1 MDYRKTGLEV
11 LEAVGGKDNVAM
23 LTHCA
28 TRLRFE
34 FRDKGKVDR
43 DRVEEIPGVISVVD
57 KGGQFQVVIG
67 NEVQT
72 AFRAI
77 REITGEGQGRSN
89 PDGSHKGGSGE
100 KEKWLTRI
108 ISIISTT
115 FTPVIPA
122 LVGGGMIKAVL
133 AVLTLLN
140 LVNTDGSTYQMLNM
154 ISDGAFYFMPVL
166 LAYGA
171 AIKFECSPILA
182 MTLACTLLHPTWSG
196 MLSAGAPIT
205 FFGIPVILSDYSYSV
220 LPIILTVWIMSHV
233 ERFAEKVSP
242 SMIKFF
248 TKPLITLFVTAPIAF
263 LAVGPIG
270 VFLNDVIAAGAEFIN
285 GKASWLIPALMGALQ
300 PVLVVSGTA
309 WAMTPIATMQLT
321 KTGSEMINGPGMLA
335 SNVAQGGA
343 TLAVALKTKN
353 QELKQLA
360 TSTGITAVLGITE
373 PSLYGVTLKL
383 KRPLIASMIGGG
395 IAGIYAGLSGLVRY
409 AFVSPGLAALP
420 AFIGEN
426 PMNIVHAVITCVI
439 AFAAAFAAAWVMGFE
454 EPEGKCKEVK
464 HKGRTYEEVKRG
476 AEERSSEKTGA
487 GQQTFSIQSP
497 VSGHAVPLSEVRDAV
512 FSSGVLGKG
521 MAVIPT
527 GNTIVSPV
535 KGRIT
540 AFFETKHA
548 IGITCE
554 NGVEVLIH
562 IGIDTVNL
570 QGKHF
575 TALAGVDDLVEPG
588 TPLVEIERQAI
599 LDLGYDLVTPVLVV
613 NNGGLSEVLTTQPR
627 DVEAGMELM
636 KLC

>member
-1 MDYRKTGLEV
+1 MNYKKTGLDV

-34 FRDKGKVDR
+34 FRDKEQVDKEA
-43 DRVEEIPGVISVVD
+43 VEKIPGVISVVD
-57 KGGQFQVVIG
+57 RGGQFQVVIG

-77 REITGEGQGRSN
+77 KEVTGEMS
-89 PDGSHKGGSGE
+89 GGGEAPKE
-100 KEKWLTRI
+100 KEKLLTRI

-133 AVLTLLN
+133 AILTLLN

-171 AIKFECSPILA
+171 SIKFQCSPILA

-196 MLSAGAPIT
+196 MLAAGAPIT

-220 LPIILTVWIMSHV
+220 LPIIFTVWIMSYA
-233 ERFAEKVSP
+233 ERFAERVSP

-248 TKPLITLFVTAPIAF
+248 TKPLITLLITAPIAF
-263 LAVGPIG
+263 LIVGPIG
-270 VFLNDVIAAGAEFIN
+270 VFLNDIIAAGAEFIN

-343 TLAVALKTKN
+343 TLAVAVKTKN
-353 QELKQLA
+353 KELKQLA
-360 TSTGITAVLGITE
+360 SSTGITAVLGITE

-426 PMNIVHAVITCVI
+426 PMNIVHAVVTCVI
-439 AFAAAFAAAWVMGFE
+439 AFGAAFAAAWILGFE
-454 EPEGKCKEVK
+454 EPEGTVEKVEEKAKRETRKEG
-464 HKGRTYEEVKRG
+464 HSQEAYII
-476 AEERSSEKTGA
+476 S
-487 GQQTFSIQSP
+487 SP
-497 VSGHAVPLSEVRDAV
+497 VSGRAVPLSKVDDAV

-521 MAVIPT
+521 MAVIPEE
-527 GNTIVSPV
+527 GKLYSPV
-535 KGRIT
+535 NGTIT
-540 AFFETKHA
+540 ALFDTKHA

-554 NGVEVLIH
+554 NGAEILIH

-570 QGKHF
+570 QGEHF
-575 TALAGVDDLVEPG
+575 MAHAKVGDEVQVGTLLVEFDR
-588 TPLVEIERQAI
+588 EKI
-599 LDLGYDLVTPVLVV
+599 LELGYDLITPVLIVNYGSLHDVV
-613 NNGGLSEVLTTQPR
+613 LAEER
-627 DVEAGMELM
+627 EIRAGEKLM
-636 KLC
+636 GIC

>member
-1 MDYRKTGLEV
+1 MRWQESRQSGL
-11 LEAVGGKDNVAM
+11 
-23 LTHCA
+23 
-28 TRLRFE
+28 
-34 FRDKGKVDR
+34 
-43 DRVEEIPGVISVVD
+43 
-57 KGGQFQVVIG
+57 QVP
-67 NEVQT
+67 
-72 AFRAI
+72 
-77 REITGEGQGRSN
+77 RS
-89 PDGSHKGGSGE
+89 PRRRWK
-100 KEKWLTRI
+100 
-108 ISIISTT
+108 
-115 FTPVIPA
+115 
-122 LVGGGMIKAVL
+122 
-133 AVLTLLN
+133 
-140 LVNTDGSTYQMLNM
+140 
-154 ISDGAFYFMPVL
+154 
-166 LAYGA
+166 
-171 AIKFECSPILA
+171 CSPILA

-220 LPIILTVWIMSHV
+220 LPIIFTVWIMSHV

-263 LAVGPIG
+263 LLVGPIG

-285 GKASWLIPALMGALQ
+285 GKTSWLIPALMGALQ

-454 EPEGKCKEVK
+454 EPEGNGKEGKGGTEESPSVK
-464 HKGRTYEEVKRG
+464 
-476 AEERSSEKTGA
+476 AAA
-487 GQQTFSIQSP
+487 GQKAFSIQSP
-497 VSGHAVPLSEVRDAV
+497 VSGRAVPLSEVRDAV

-527 GNTIVSPV
+527 GDTIVSPV

-575 TALAGVDDLVEPG
+575 TALASVDDLVEPG
-588 TPLVEIERQAI
+588 TPLVKIERQAI

-613 NNGGLSEVLTTQPR
+613 NNGSLSEVLTTQPR

>member
-28 TRLRFE
+28 TRLRFG
-34 FRDKGKVDR
+34 FKDKGMVDAGKV
-43 DRVEEIPGVISVVD
+43 EKIPGVISVVD
-57 KGGQFQVVIG
+57 RGGQFQVVIG

-77 REITGEGQGRSN
+77 KEVTGEGQGSA
-89 PDGSHKGGSGE
+89 GSGNSAPEE

-171 AIKFECSPILA
+171 AIKFQCSPILA
-182 MTLACTLLHPTWSG
+182 MTLACTLLHPTWGG
-196 MLSAGAPIT
+196 MLAAGTPIT

-220 LPIILTVWIMSHV
+220 LPIIFTVWIMSHV

-263 LAVGPIG
+263 LIVGPVG

-343 TLAVALKTKN
+343 TLAVACKTKN
-353 QELKQLA
+353 KELKQLA

-426 PMNIVHAVITCVI
+426 PMNIVHAVITCAI

-454 EPEGKCKEVK
+454 EPEDPEEEGGKK
-464 HKGRTYEEVKRG
+464 RTVSVEQDAASCG
-476 AEERSSEKTGA
+476 AEA
-487 GQQTFSIQSP
+487 FSIKAP
-497 VSGHAVPLSEVRDAV
+497 VSGKAIPLSEVNDAV

-527 GNTIVSPV
+527 GDTILSPV
-535 KGRIT
+535 EGRVT
-540 AFFETKHA
+540 ALFETKHA
-548 IGITCE
+548 IGITCD

-575 TALAGVDDLVEPG
+575 TAYVKADDMVEVG
-588 TPLVEIERQAI
+588 TPLVGIERQAI

-613 NNGGLSEVLTTQPR
+613 NNGNLSEVLTSGEHET
-627 DVEAGMELM
+627 EAGMELM

>member
-89 PDGSHKGGSGE
+89 PDGSHTGGSGE
-100 KEKWLTRI
+100 KKKWLTRI

-196 MLSAGAPIT
+196 MLSSGAPIT
-205 FFGIPVILSDYSYSV
+205 FFGIPLILSDYSYSV